1 MNKEEKENLVK
12 LWGMIFGYPDVTLD
26 DVRRI
31 GIISMDKDG
40 NPTGNRLANGA
51 KNIVWLEDILPQ
63 KKKYF
68 FGKKRKR

>member
-1 MNKEEKENLVK
+1 
-12 LWGMIFGYPDVTLD
+12 MIFGYPDVTLD

-40 NPTGNRLANGA
+40 NPTGNRLVNGA

>member
-1 MNKEEKENLVK
+1 MNREEKENLVK

>member
-1 MNKEEKENLVK
+1 
-12 LWGMIFGYPDVTLD
+12 
-26 DVRRI
+26 
-31 GIISMDKDG
+31 MDKDG
-40 NPTGNRLANGA
+40 NPTGNRLAKGA